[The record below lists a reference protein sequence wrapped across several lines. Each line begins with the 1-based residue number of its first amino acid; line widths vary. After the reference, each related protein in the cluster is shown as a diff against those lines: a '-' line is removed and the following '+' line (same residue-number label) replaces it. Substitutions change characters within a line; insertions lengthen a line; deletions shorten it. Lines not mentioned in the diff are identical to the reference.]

1 MLRGHC
7 HTVHLPFKNTTGIYE
22 KVQLPISFGNRY
34 DRSIV
39 VNIAPPRR
47 PFLLFFNEILD
58 RAPLRR
64 AGCLRRLAILSSTE
78 MLYYALGA
86 LAIALIIVLQKRM
99 GGLAVEEEDQEWD
112 ARAEDLSATLR
123 DRFAR
128 F

>member
-1 MLRGHC
+1 M
-7 HTVHLPFKNTTGIYE
+7 
-22 KVQLPISFGNRY
+22 
-34 DRSIV
+34 

-58 RAPLRR
+58 RTPLRR
-64 AGCLRRLAILSSTE
+64 DGCLRRLAILSSTE

-99 GGLAVEEEDQEWD
+99 GGLAVEDDDPDWD
-112 ARAEDLSATLR
+112 ARCASRLSATLR
-123 DRFAR
+123 DRFTR